1 MDDEIGKN
9 MMKRYIFCISLMV
22 LLVFV
27 RGFGQTEKAD
37 SLLNLFDS
45 KQTVGVANQ
54 LFDLFDAEELTDDH
68 IQMTEKTPTDTLRQ
82 QVWYWAAEYYNQH
95 QQFKKASDYGLK
107 ALPLCEAGDNR
118 TMEGDCLA
126 ILAISLL
133 RQGDFQQAIV
143 YAKRCNELDR
153 KAGDPGNIASS
164 LNLLAAIF
172 TASYQHEDAEQCILE
187 GLDYAAKAGDTGRL
201 AILNGMACEVY
212 YYQKKYPY
220 ALNYGRKAL
229 EIEQQLGRKDKV
241 AMRQSQVA
249 GALIGMQRM
258 DEARQFLDQALP
270 VLHDTNPHSY
280 AIACNQMGDVLLHD
294 KKDSEAASYFQK
306 ALQILMSQSDL
317 YNEGHSRRGLY
328 LSLRNTSPSQ
338 AMEHIDRY
346 MELRDS
352 IYNLRTSALVTQ
364 YAALLGNQRL
374 QEEKAEMQRQHRTTI
389 LIGTAI
395 FLLVMAL
402 VALFAYYRIRREQR
416 RIAELTRHIEELP
429 QSEPYKNSNQEFL
442 MKFVDIVNQQ
452 LSHGQLGVEQVAE
465 QMNMSATTLRRQLF
479 QATGESPKAYFTAI
493 QMRKATNLLANTDS
507 SVADIALQCGYQE
520 VSSFIRAF
528 KRIYGV
534 SPSQYLKR

>member
-1 MDDEIGKN
+1 MKSANKI
-9 MMKRYIFCISLMV
+9 MKRFTYYIF
-22 LLVFV
+22 LLLLFIPVSGV
-27 RGFGQTEKAD
+27 AQTEKAD
-37 SLLNLFDS
+37 SLLKLFDS
-45 KQTVGVANQ
+45 NHSVKVANQ
-54 LFDLFDAEELTDDH
+54 LFDLFDAEELTDSH
-68 IQMTEKTPTDTLRQ
+68 IQMTEKTPADTLRQ
-82 QVWYWAAEYYNQH
+82 QVWYWAAEYYNQY
-95 QQFKKASDYGLK
+95 QQYKKASDYGLK
-107 ALPLCEAGDNR
+107 ALPLCEAGNNR
-118 TMEGDCLA
+118 TVEGDCLS

-133 RQGDFQQAIV
+133 RQGDFQQAIGF
-143 YAKRCNELDR
+143 AKRCNEIDR
-153 KAGDPGNIASS
+153 QAGDPGNIASS

-187 GLDYAAKAGDTGRL
+187 GLEFAAKAGDTGRL

-212 YYQKKYPY
+212 YYQKQYPN

-258 DEARQFLDQALP
+258 DEARQLLNQALP

-280 AIACNQMGDVLLHD
+280 AIACNQMGDILLHD
-294 KKDSEAASYFQK
+294 KQNTGAANYFKK

-328 LSLRNTSPSQ
+328 LSLRNTSPAQ

-374 QEEKAEMQRQHRTTI
+374 QAEKAELQRQHRNTI
-389 LIGTAI
+389 LIGTAV
-395 FLLVMAL
+395 FLLVMGLIAL
-402 VALFAYYRIRREQR
+402 LAYYRIRREQR
-416 RIAELTRHIEELP
+416 RIAELTRQIEELP
-429 QSEPYKNSNQEFL
+429 QSEPDNSNQEFL
-442 MKFVDIVNQQ
+442 IKLVDVVNQQ
-452 LSHGQLGVEQVAE
+452 LSQGQLGVEQVAE
-465 QMNMSATTLRRQLF
+465 KMNMSATTLRRQLM

-493 QMRKATNLLANTDS
+493 QMRKATNLLATTNS

-528 KRIYGV
+528 KRIYDV
-534 SPSQYLKR
+534 SPSQYAKR